1 MMSIYNFTV
10 TLEDGTSYSLDKY
23 KNQPMIIVNTAT
35 KCGLA
40 PQFEQLEEL
49 YERYQSQGLIILGF
63 PSNQFK
69 QEVTSASDAVQACRN
84 TYGVTFPMH
93 QIIDINGP
101 KADPLF
107 DYLKKQAPGTLSN
120 AIKWNFT
127 KFLIDKEGNVVER
140 FAPQTTPMKMTSA
153 IEAVL

>member
-69 QEVTSASDAVQACRN
+69 QEVASASDAAQACRN

-107 DYLKKQAPGTLSN
+107 DYLKKTSPRHI
-120 AIKWNFT
+120 IKCYQMEFY
-127 KFLIDKEGNVVER
+127 
-140 FAPQTTPMKMTSA
+140 
-153 IEAVL
+153 

>member
-63 PSNQFK
+63 LLTNSNKKLLLPAMPLKPVEIPMALLFQCIKSLISTVQK
-69 QEVTSASDAVQACRN
+69 QT
-84 TYGVTFPMH
+84 
-93 QIIDINGP
+93 
-101 KADPLF
+101 LF
-107 DYLKKQAPGTLSN
+107 ST
-120 AIKWNFT
+120 I
-127 KFLIDKEGNVVER
+127 
-140 FAPQTTPMKMTSA
+140 
-153 IEAVL
+153 